1 MRFASLA
8 TDRLHINK
16 IIMAHLINRSTH
28 QLQLTLKYTPYHCTW
43 FVLTNKAIFLI
54 CSYLHLGFV
63 INILQ
68 DLEISSINRTKN

>member
-28 QLQLTLKYTPYHCTW
+28 QLQLTLKYNSHDCTW
-43 FVLTNKAIFLI
+43 FVLINKGIFFI
-54 CSYLHLGFV
+54 CSHLHLGFV
-63 INILQ
+63 INRQQ
-68 DLEISSINRTKN
+68 DLEISSINRIKN